1 MEEFAGAGVFFE
13 VGELGEP
20 VVDIRPL
27 EAAAA
32 GGEEGADL
40 GFHARAEAE
49 EQEEEPVFG
58 AEEGDFVDGDGAR
71 EHGFFKGEAGED
83 VAEAKSR
90 GVLGEDLAEAAGV
103 GFRGGEQVARDV
115 GFFAEVARNENLQF
129 VNGAGSS
136 PMMLG
141 EGTAEGVAGKFLA
154 EGLAD
159 LLGAEEGVSEFQKLS
174 SR

>member
-20 VVDIRPL
+20 VVDVGPL

-40 GFHARAEAE
+40 GFDAQAKAE
-49 EQEEEPVFG
+49 EQKEEPVFG
-58 AEEGDFVDGDGAR
+58 AEEGNVVDGDGAR
-71 EHGFFKGEAGED
+71 DHGFFEGEGGED
-83 VAEAKSR
+83 VAEAKAR

-103 GFRGGEQVARDV
+103 GFRSGEQVAGDV
-115 GFFAEVARNENLQF
+115 GFFAKVAGDENLQF
-129 VNGAGSS
+129 VQGAGSS
-136 PMMLG
+136 PMLLG
-141 EGTAEGVAGKFLA
+141 EGTAEGVTGKFLA

-159 LLGAEEGVSEFQKLS
+159 LLGAAEGVSKFQELS